1 MTMTTKAATEPISP
15 GTMTRRAAIG
25 LAILGGGLAA
35 EAAVDRATRTERPP
49 LGGSLAGVPMV
60 LGDWVGKDEPVD
72 PEIARESQ
80 ATEYLNRAYSLKGRP
95 GAQLWLWINYSD
107 RGLNLRHSPE
117 ICLPSG
123 GWQKAEA
130 LTKVVEVDRP
140 GGEAQRV
147 SLLGYEKGDMVQRIG
162 FWYYIFGEGRVERFV
177 RGLPISSRSSHGRTT
192 RGSGLTAEVFYP
204 GDAGLGDAELRD
216 FIGRLLDAIE
226 PVLPE
231 DRAVY
236 HVP

>member
-1 MTMTTKAATEPISP
+1 MTTTLTTTPSARA
-15 GTMTRRAAIG
+15 MARRAAIG

-35 EAAVDRATRTERPP
+35 EAAVERATRTDRPP
-49 LGGSLAGVPMV
+49 LRGSLSGVPMV
-60 LGDWVGKDEPVD
+60 LGDWVGEDEPVD

-80 ATEYLNRAYSLKGRP
+80 ATEYLNRAYRLEGRP
-95 GAQLWLWINYSD
+95 GAQLWLWMNYSD

-117 ICLPSG
+117 VCLPSG
-123 GWQKAEA
+123 GWEKAEA
-130 LTKVVEVDRP
+130 LTKVVEVARP
-140 GGEAQRV
+140 GGEAQPV

-192 RGSGLTAEVFYP
+192 RGSGLTVEVFYP

-216 FIGRLLDAIE
+216 FVGRLLDAIE

-231 DRAVY
+231 DRDVY